1 MEIFSKTEG
10 STFYFQ
16 SPLPYLCTCTI
27 TVDAKRKDHVEERKS
42 ERQMKIETSRKFL
55 DCTIIAYSFL
65 RNGYNYC
72 LANVFRKM
80 EIAYKNGTAFRE
92 IPMKEEYGLSM
103 PSLEKL
109 ITPTES
115 MDFYKARVVYGEQ
128 GVEAV
133 EYAPYFIRNIN
144 SLQVVADDTITYGY
158 KSTDRSRLNA
168 LVAQK
173 GNRDDI
179 IIVKHG
185 LLTDTSFTNLAI
197 FDGKHWVTPRH
208 PLLPGTKRAALLD
221 KGMIQEADITLEDL
235 RNANKVSLFNAMI
248 EFGEREIAMENVHF

>member
-1 MEIFSKTEG
+1 MVNSSG
-10 STFYFQ
+10 RRRH
-16 SPLPYLCTCTI
+16 
-27 TVDAKRKDHVEERKS
+27 D
-42 ERQMKIETSRKFL
+42 
-55 DCTIIAYSFL
+55 
-65 RNGYNYC
+65 
-72 LANVFRKM
+72 NV
-80 EIAYKNGTAFRE
+80 
-92 IPMKEEYGLSM
+92 
-103 PSLEKL
+103 
-109 ITPTES
+109 
-115 MDFYKARVVYGEQ
+115 
-128 GVEAV
+128 
-133 EYAPYFIRNIN
+133 
-144 SLQVVADDTITYGY
+144 GY

-173 GNRDDI
+173 GNCDDI

-248 EFGEREIAMENVHF
+248 DFGEIEIVIEHVHFEHALFLLIYKIFYGCSEHGY

>member
-1 MEIFSKTEG
+1 M
-10 STFYFQ
+10 
-16 SPLPYLCTCTI
+16 
-27 TVDAKRKDHVEERKS
+27 
-42 ERQMKIETSRKFL
+42 
-55 DCTIIAYSFL
+55 
-65 RNGYNYC
+65 
-72 LANVFRKM
+72 
-80 EIAYKNGTAFRE
+80 
-92 IPMKEEYGLSM
+92 
-103 PSLEKL
+103 
-109 ITPTES
+109 
-115 MDFYKARVVYGEQ
+115 
-128 GVEAV
+128 
-133 EYAPYFIRNIN
+133 
-144 SLQVVADDTITYGY
+144 VADDTITYDY

-173 GNRDDI
+173 GNCDDI

-197 FDGKHWVTPRH
+197 FDGKHWLTPRH